1 MSTFLMLVRHVMSSP
16 VITIQENDSVLK
28 AIKKMIDKDIECLVV
43 STADKRVSG
52 ILTFR
57 DMVEKVLLLE
67 RPPKHARVGEI
78 MTRKVKTCRST
89 ATVGEVVKLMK
100 KYRLR
105 RIPVVDARERL
116 VGIITNFDLAC
127 LGLEVST

>member
-1 MSTFLMLVRHVMSSP
+1 MQVRHIMSSP

-28 AIKKMIDKDIECLVV
+28 AIKKMVDKDIECLVV
-43 STADKRVSG
+43 PAADKRVSG

-67 RPPKHARVGEI
+67 RPPQHTRVREI
-78 MTRKVKTCRST
+78 MTRKVKTCHST

>member
-1 MSTFLMLVRHVMSSP
+1 MQVRRVMSSP
-16 VITIQENDSVLK
+16 VITIKENESVLK
-28 AIKKMIDKDIECLVV
+28 AINKMIDNDLECLVV
-43 STADKRVSG
+43 PTADKRVSG

-67 RPPKHARVGEI
+67 RPPKHTKVREI
-78 MTRKVKTCRST
+78 MARKVKTCRST
-89 ATVGEVVKLMK
+89 VTVAEVIKLMK

-105 RIPVVDARERL
+105 RIPVVDAKERL

-127 LGLEVST
+127 LGLEVSA